1 MDVRRAIPRDA
12 WQLIVVVASVF
23 AAIETPLRLS
33 LQYDVRGTLLAADW
47 VITVLFT
54 IDLVLHFV
62 TPIRNAREVITDRRE
77 IALRYLKTWF
87 VLDFLAAIPFYA
99 LSVQLAPLV
108 GAAAGSLRLLS
119 LGRVLRLLHLAASM
133 RRWQQERVF
142 NPSLLRLGLFSVWTL
157 MIAHWIAC
165 GWLALGGGEP
175 TPEGGQ
181 RYLRAIYWTITTLA
195 SVGYG
200 DITPRTNGQI
210 LFAMLTMLLG
220 VAVYGY
226 VIGNVASLLANI
238 DVSKRAHQQRVEHVV
253 VFMKNRGIPIGLQQR
268 VVSYFNYLWE
278 SGMGQD
284 EFSVLSD
291 LPPSLRLEL
300 TLHLNRRIIQKVPLF
315 AGASDAFVR
324 DLVSGLRPVVY
335 TPGDFIIRRG
345 DVGHEMFFINRGRVE
360 VLGRDDTDVVAT
372 LADGSFFGE
381 MSLLSSA
388 PRVASIRAVDYCELY
403 SLDKET
409 FSRVLA
415 AYPEFARHIREAAE
429 ERTSGVGGD
438 DGGLA

>member
-1 MDVRRAIPRDA
+1 MDERRTISRDA
-12 WQLIVVVASVF
+12 WQLIVVAASVF
-23 AAIETPLRLS
+23 AAIETPLRLA
-33 LQYDVRGTLLAADW
+33 LQYDVRGAILAADLA
-47 VITVLFT
+47 ITVLFS
-54 IDLVLHFV
+54 IDLALHFV

-77 IALRYLKTWF
+77 IALRYMKTWF
-87 VLDFLAAIPFYA
+87 VFDLLAAVPFDVLA
-99 LSVQLAPLV
+99 IQIAPLV

-165 GWLALGGGEP
+165 GWLALGGSEP
-175 TPEGGQ
+175 EPEDSQ
-181 RYLRAIYWTITTLA
+181 AYLRAIYWTITTLA

-253 VFMKNRGIPIGLQQR
+253 VFMKNRGIPFGLQQR

-315 AGASDAFVR
+315 GGASDAFVR

-335 TPGDFIIRRG
+335 TPGDFVIRRG

-360 VLGRDDTDVVAT
+360 VLGHDDTEVVAT

-403 SLDKET
+403 SIDKET
-409 FSRVLA
+409 FTRVLA